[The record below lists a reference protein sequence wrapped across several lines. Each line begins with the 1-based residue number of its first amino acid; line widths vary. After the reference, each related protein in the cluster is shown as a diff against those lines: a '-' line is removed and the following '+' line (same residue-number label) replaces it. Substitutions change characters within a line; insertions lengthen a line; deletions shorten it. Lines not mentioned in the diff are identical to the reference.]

1 MNINKIKGVKMINK
15 VSGISFKTYI
25 PQVAGKKNVSTE
37 NKHDFNKPLLSN
49 TADFSLINFTGKEY
63 YKTLEEN
70 YFKLPETA
78 SPDVFQ
84 KASAMNILKGNDVI
98 VTAPTGTGKTAI
110 ALYAITNNME
120 NGGKTFY
127 TTPLKALS
135 NEKFRSFQKIYGEE
149 NVGLLTGDNKINPD
163 APIVIMTTEVYRN
176 MVLSDR
182 FSHNNPML
190 DDLKTVIFDELHYL
204 GDADRGGIWEQSI
217 ILSNPATQLL
227 SLSATIGNNKDVAN
241 WMAVTKDFS
250 KAEIV
255 SSKDRDM
262 STYRARENAPVHTVL
277 IDVPQENRHVPL
289 EFEVLQVQGEQ
300 GIPSKARS
308 EKKDKKKTKQKDDNE
323 QNISKR
329 EPVPNL
335 QSYQRMMTKLKNED
349 KLPAIFFVFSKRGS
363 GAILHHLTKFG
374 DRLNTPEE
382 QKEIL
387 DIIKSYKQNGK
398 YLGES
403 LDEKALLK
411 GYAIHN
417 AGLLPAQKELIEEL
431 FNKKLVKAVIATETL
446 SAGINMPARTTVIS
460 SVRTPSGE
468 LNPNKFH
475 QMAGRAG
482 RRGIDDAGYCIS
494 MAVTKEQAEKFDEL
508 IHSEPNDLES
518 AFKPDFSFVAGYYET
533 VQDDEL
539 IKELMDKSFYAYDN
553 NPQVRTKKSEDMMK
567 IFSTRRQIMRKM
579 DFMKSNHKL
588 TPKGELLSKLNGYEQ
603 LPIINAIY
611 DKKLAN
617 MTPVE
622 LAAAVGTMANIQP
635 KYESPF
641 AKKEQ
646 SQIAAFDHKDDVI
659 VDFVEDFNKGLKKFN
674 YDIVQYDPEYKQV
687 QLDTKATKHIYEWAD
702 LNSKNKDSVENWKKL
717 YHGDLS
723 NTIKNEGSVFKEIT
737 MTADLLKQMKL
748 IAKTGMEI
756 SDDKKDFQYYNQ
768 LSHNIDDALELI
780 CRVPVEI

>member
-1 MNINKIKGVKMINK
+1 MINKIYGVT
-15 VSGISFKTYI
+15 FKNYI
-25 PQVAGKKNVSTE
+25 PECAPAKHEATE
-37 NKHDFNKPLLSN
+37 NKHDFYTLPFKNA
-49 TADFSLINFTGKEY
+49 ADLSLINFTGKEY

-70 YFKLPETA
+70 YFQLPENA
-78 SPDVFQ
+78 VPDVFQ

-149 NVGLLTGDNKINPD
+149 NVGLLTGDNRINPE

-182 FSHNNPML
+182 FSHINPIL
-190 DDLKTVIFDELHYL
+190 DNLKTVIFDELHYL

-217 ILSNPATQLL
+217 ILSDPNTQLL
-227 SLSATIGNNKDVAN
+227 SLSATVGNNKDVAN
-241 WMAVTKDFS
+241 WMAVTKDFP

-255 SSKDRDM
+255 SSKDRDLN
-262 STYRARENAPVHTVL
+262 TYRARENAPVHTVL
-277 IDVPQENRHVPL
+277 IDVPSENRHVPL
-289 EFEVLQVQGEQ
+289 NFEVQQVQGEQ
-300 GIPSKARS
+300 GMPSKARS
-308 EKKDKKKTKQKDDNE
+308 EKKDKKKSKQKDETDT
-323 QNISKR
+323 QTISKR
-329 EPVPNL
+329 EPIPNL
-335 QSYQRMMTKLKNED
+335 QSYQRLVTRLKNED

-363 GAILHHLTKFG
+363 GAILNHLGKFG
-374 DRLNTPEE
+374 DKLNTPDE
-382 QKEIL
+382 QKELLNIL
-387 DIIKSYKQNGK
+387 KSYRENGK
-398 YLGES
+398 YFGES
-403 LDEKALLK
+403 LNEKALLK

-431 FNKKLVKAVIATETL
+431 FNKKLIKVVIATETL

-460 SVRTPSGE
+460 STRTPTGD
-468 LNPNKFH
+468 LTPNKFH

-482 RRGIDDAGYCIS
+482 RRGIDDVGYCIS
-494 MAVTKEQAEKFDEL
+494 MAVTKEQADKFNEL
-508 IHSEPNDLES
+508 INSEPNALES
-518 AFKPDFSFVAGYYET
+518 FFRPDFSFVAGYYVT
-533 VQDDEL
+533 FLDDRL
-539 IKELMDKSFYAYDN
+539 IKELFDKSFYAYDA
-553 NPQVRTKKSEDMMK
+553 NPQISAQKSADMLK
-567 IFSTRRQIMRKM
+567 IFSDRRQILRKM

-611 DKKLAN
+611 DKKLAG

-646 SQIAAFDHKDDVI
+646 AQISAFEHKNYVL
-659 VDFVEDFNKGLKKFN
+659 VDFVEDFNKDLKKFN
-674 YDIVQYDPEYKQV
+674 YDIVQYDPEYKQI
-687 QLDTKATKHIYEWAD
+687 QIDTKATKHIYEWAD
-702 LNSKNKDSVENWKKL
+702 LNSKNNNSVENWKTL

-723 NTIKNEGSVFKEIT
+723 STIKNEGSVFKEIT

-748 IAKTGMEI
+748 IAQTGMEI
-756 SDDKKDFQYYNQ
+756 SDDKNDFQYYNT
-768 LSHNIDDALELI
+768 LSHYIDDALELI
-780 CRVPVEI
+780 CRTPVEI